1 MKASLND
8 IVRNNTLSP
17 ARVANALDAGKVFV
31 ATGTD
36 TYAVTVG
43 LGIASY
49 VLGDKYSVQ
58 IPNANTGTT
67 PTLNV
72 STIGAINIKD
82 NAGNNLAIGDLKAL
96 GIYEFVY
103 DGTNFRVINIG
114 GGGGAGVDDA
124 ISNGETARAPSQNA
138 VFDALALKSPLAS
151 PTFTGTPAAPTATA
165 GTNTT
170 QIATTEFV
178 QSAVVTNN
186 VVHNLFMYNNFL

>member
-72 STIGAINIKD
+72 STIGAVNIKD
-82 NAGNNLAIGDLKAL
+82 NEGNNLAIGDLKAN

-114 GGGGAGVDDA
+114 GGGTGAADLDDVLTLGNDGGGIEIENIA
-124 ISNGETARAPSQNA
+124 DPSAP
-138 VFDALALKSPLAS
+138 
-151 PTFTGTPAAPTATA
+151 
-165 GTNTT
+165 
-170 QIATTEFV
+170 
-178 QSAVVTNN
+178 QSAATRAYVDSRITTGNDIFL
-186 VVHNLFMYNNFL
+186 NLNFY